1 MNMICKS
8 EVFSQPPNL
17 GAMNQAGSLLDTED
31 GIHLDELPVG
41 AVIDIQTDHH
51 NYRVEN
57 RGDGRALISGH
68 PEYCPEPVLV
78 ELHGSTVGCGAIL
91 KKRFIGR
98 GMGMEFRHPVRGVI
112 CTSRVREIHELKRA
126 H

>member
-1 MNMICKS
+1 
-8 EVFSQPPNL
+8 
-17 GAMNQAGSLLDTED
+17 LDTED

-41 AVIDIQTDHH
+41 AVIDVETDHH

-78 ELHGSTVGCGAIL
+78 DLHGSTAGCGAIL
-91 KKRFIGR
+91 KVRFIGR

-112 CTSRVREIHELKRA
+112 STSRVREIHELTRA